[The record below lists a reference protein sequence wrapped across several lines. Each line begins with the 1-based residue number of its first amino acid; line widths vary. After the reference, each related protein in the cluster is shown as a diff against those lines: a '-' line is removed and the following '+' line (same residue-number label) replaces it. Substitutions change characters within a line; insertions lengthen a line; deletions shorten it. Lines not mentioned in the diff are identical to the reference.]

1 MRNLLILTLFLLSA
15 SLPINSVAKDKEKTS
30 GVDTSVEH
38 KSEQGLE
45 QGKAYA
51 GTKEKKEKEE
61 KEKKSKKDK
70 KDKKDK
76 DKKDKKDKGSKEK
89 KSKKGK

>member
-1 MRNLLILTLFLLSA
+1 MRNILILIIFLLSA
-15 SLPINSVAKDKEKTS
+15 ILPINSVAKDKEKTS
-30 GVDTSVEH
+30 GVESSAEY

-45 QGKAYA
+45 HGKAYA
-51 GTKEKKEKEE
+51 GTKEKKEKKE
-61 KEKKSKKDK
+61 KEKKSEKDK

>member
-1 MRNLLILTLFLLSA
+1 MRNILILIIFLLSA
-15 SLPINSVAKDKEKTS
+15 ILPINSVAKDKEKTS
-30 GVDTSVEH
+30 GVESSAEY

-45 QGKAYA
+45 HGKAYA

-61 KEKKSKKDK
+61 KEGKEKESKKDK
-70 KDKKDK
+70 KG
-76 DKKDKKDKGSKEK
+76 KGSKEK

>member
-1 MRNLLILTLFLLSA
+1 MRNILILIIFLLSA
-15 SLPINSVAKDKEKTS
+15 ILPINSVAEDKEKTS
-30 GVDTSVEH
+30 GVESSAEH

-45 QGKAYA
+45 HGKAYA

-61 KEKKSKKDK
+61 KEGKEKESKKDK
-70 KDKKDK
+70 KE
-76 DKKDKKDKGSKEK
+76 KGSKEK